1 MKVKVL
7 PNQNLFDIAI
17 QHTGDENNALIIAI
31 ANKLSITQPLASIM
45 EIEIP
50 VSIKK
55 NIEVIKYYTARELY
69 PATGIR
75 KRKKTDLPVSFVYE
89 CVIEL

>member
-17 QHTGDENNALIIAI
+17 QHTGDENNALLIAN
-31 ANKLSITQPLASIM
+31 ANKLSLTQPLPSMM

-50 VSIKK
+50 ETVVK
-55 NIEVIKYYTARELY
+55 NFEVIRYYSARELY
-69 PATGIR
+69 PATALR
-75 KRKKTDLPVSFVYE
+75 RRKKTDLPVSFVYE
-89 CVIEL
+89 FAIEL